1 MVDFLDLYDVY
12 DRHGHIDV
20 DRNVQVV
27 LFVKTER
34 GYFLVVVVLG
44 AKKIWTKLCCISQNK
59 KEW

>member
-1 MVDFLDLYDVY
+1 MVNFLDLYDVY

-44 AKKIWTKLCCISQNK
+44 GEENLYKTLPYFFKKNIV
-59 KEW
+59 